1 MKYGGFFDLDSIENR
16 IKELDEFISV
26 PGFWN
31 DQKKAEEI
39 IDESNNLKK
48 KVQKVS
54 TLKQS
59 IYDNIDMI
67 LILEDTPDNEIIS
80 MIEESLPNIEE
91 NFKSLR
97 LELML
102 NGLYDKNDALLEIHA
117 GAGGT
122 ESCDWASMLMRMYLR
137 WCDNKN
143 YKYEIYEVQNGEEA
157 GVKRAHILVKGF
169 NAYGYLK
176 SERGVHRL
184 VRISPFDSNKRRH
197 TSFVAIEVIPQV
209 EDNIEVDIKESE
221 IKIDVYRSSGAG
233 GQSVNTTD
241 SAVRIT
247 HLPTGIVVTCQN
259 ERSQIKNKEKAM
271 KVLKSKL
278 YQLEIEKRDNSLS
291 NMKGDQSNINFGS
304 QIRSYVMHPYMMVKD
319 HRTEAETSNVLKV
332 LDGDIDLFIES
343 YLRRCINDKK

>member
-1 MKYGGFFDLDSIENR
+1 MKYGGFFDLDSNENR

-67 LILEDTPDNEIIS
+67 LILEDTPDDEIIS

-97 LELML
+97 LELIL

-157 GVKRAHILVKGF
+157 GVKIGRAHV
-169 NAYGYLK
+169 
-176 SERGVHRL
+176 
-184 VRISPFDSNKRRH
+184 
-197 TSFVAIEVIPQV
+197 
-209 EDNIEVDIKESE
+209 
-221 IKIDVYRSSGAG
+221 
-233 GQSVNTTD
+233 
-241 SAVRIT
+241 
-247 HLPTGIVVTCQN
+247 
-259 ERSQIKNKEKAM
+259 
-271 KVLKSKL
+271 
-278 YQLEIEKRDNSLS
+278 
-291 NMKGDQSNINFGS
+291 
-304 QIRSYVMHPYMMVKD
+304 
-319 HRTEAETSNVLKV
+319 
-332 LDGDIDLFIES
+332 
-343 YLRRCINDKK
+343 